1 MNGSTLQVLTRSL
14 AAFVGFVV
22 DVAPGEIT
30 SGRARALVGVGA
42 GLISVI
48 LGGLAFARAAGR
60 IGSGNGR
67 VMAIS
72 ALVAGVIGAGL
83 SAMHLAAGTSGF
95 GTGGG
100 RLGAM
105 AGLVLGLIG
114 AVLGGATLAKTRRS
128 A

>member
-1 MNGSTLQVLTRSL
+1 MNGITFQHFVGSL
-14 AAFVGFVV
+14 AAFVGFVA

-30 SGRARALVGVGA
+30 SGRARALVGAGA

-67 VMAIS
+67 VMAIC
-72 ALVAGVIGAGL
+72 ALVAGVIAAGL
-83 SAMHLAAGTSGF
+83 SAMHLAGGTGGL

-128 A
+128 E